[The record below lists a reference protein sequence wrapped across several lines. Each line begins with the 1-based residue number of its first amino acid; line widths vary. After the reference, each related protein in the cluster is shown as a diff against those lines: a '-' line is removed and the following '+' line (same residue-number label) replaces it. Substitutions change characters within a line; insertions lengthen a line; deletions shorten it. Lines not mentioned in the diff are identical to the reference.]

1 MTFVTHLTAVNTEA
15 VQTGVMGAPP
25 CRFSGV
31 KVFSATMADDRA
43 HLGEKITAWLEANP
57 VQVVDQIVL
66 QSSGD
71 AFHCLS
77 ILLFYED
84 D

>member
-1 MTFVTHLTAVNTEA
+1 MPA
-15 VQTGVMGAPP
+15 QP
-25 CRFSGV
+25 RSFSGV

-43 HLGEKITAWLEANP
+43 ALGDKITAWLEANP

-71 AFHCLS
+71 EFHCLS
-77 ILLFYED
+77 ILLFYLD
-84 D
+84 N